1 MLLHCLY
8 WTCICMSAP
17 RHVRLIGCTIW
28 VLRATQCVNVRST
41 STILDYLIGNSLD
54 LLQRRQVVVITKT
67 LIVQP
72 SLIILRI
79 RPANCGGSS
88 RLEPDVRRSVEETRN
103 QISSYLPANTT
114 SQLCHARLHWVH
126 LHRLLGQHAR
136 SHRIVAKRK
145 RFLDAIRVCGPTTL
159 QRRQKVN

>member
-1 MLLHCLY
+1 MLFIVCTGPHLH
-8 WTCICMSAP
+8 SAP
-17 RHVRLIGCTIW
+17 RHVRLVGCTIW

-54 LLQRRQVVVITKT
+54 LLQRRQVVITRT
-67 LIVQP
+67 PIVQP

-88 RLEPDVRRSVEETRN
+88 RLEPDVRRSVHETRN

-114 SQLCHARLHWVH
+114 FQLCHARLHWVH
-126 LHRLLGQHAR
+126 LHRLLGHHAR
-136 SHRIVAKRK
+136 SHSIVAERK
-145 RFLDAIRVCGPTTL
+145 RFLDAIRVCEPTTL